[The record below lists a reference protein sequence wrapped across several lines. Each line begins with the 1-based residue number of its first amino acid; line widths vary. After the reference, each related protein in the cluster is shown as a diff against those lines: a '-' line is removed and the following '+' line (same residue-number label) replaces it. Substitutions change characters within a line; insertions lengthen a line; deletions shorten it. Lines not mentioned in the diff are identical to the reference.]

1 MIRRPD
7 RISRASESAA
17 SSILTIM
24 SAGKF
29 YTLTKLSVMAASF
42 HVADC
47 GSRAGPAAFGVSFFS
62 ASCRRFKLGDLA
74 GSKEVGYERFVEFGD
89 VATNPFE
96 RHGKV
101 FDLFIHVVLQN
112 HAKLPIRAGFGPL
125 PIPIDGFEL
134 FHH

>member
-1 MIRRPD
+1 M
-7 RISRASESAA
+7 SRAAETAA
-17 SSILTIM
+17 SSIFFII
-24 SAGKF
+24 SAEKVCDG
-29 YTLTKLSVMAASF
+29 TKCSVMAASF

-47 GSRAGPAAFGVSFFS
+47 GSRAGPVAFGGSFFS
-62 ASCRRFKLGDLA
+62 ASCRFLEFGDLA
-74 GSKEVGYERFVEFGD
+74 CSKEIGSERFVEFGD

-112 HAKLPIRAGFGPL
+112 RAQLPIRAGFGPL

-134 FHH
+134 FHY

>member
-7 RISRASESAA
+7 RISRAAETAA
-17 SSILTIM
+17 FSIFSIM
-24 SAGKF
+24 SAEKVCDG
-29 YTLTKLSVMAASF
+29 TKLSVMAASF

-47 GSRAGPAAFGVSFFS
+47 GSPPSPAAFACSFFT
-62 ASCRRFKLGDLA
+62 ASSRPFKVGELA
-74 GSKEVGYERFVEFGD
+74 GTKEVGSERFVEFGD

-96 RHGKV
+96 GHGKV